1 MKKTVSVL
9 LGICI
14 LFSLFG
20 FSINSESENL
30 LQTNL
35 ADKKGIVMN
44 VATGAVSDNDR
55 FNSNGALATVTDG
68 NEITRTDVYGALD
81 WDPPRYVGVLFTL
94 DTVCTLEDISV
105 ISGYSTL
112 HDYYR
117 IYVSDSIANLYTD
130 GNMVADNLDCDGAEK
145 AVPVN
150 KQARFIAVLGVN
162 YTGNLRI
169 VEIKASGYPA
179 PEDPHVP
186 NSSDYAAGLY
196 VNGNKLLIGTKSV
209 SLQGVNI
216 PHLSWS
222 ADGDGNDVYIALNT
236 ATNIWDC
243 PIIRVAVNPQLYL
256 NGGKGK
262 SGNRTAQQYREL
274 VDDIIGSITAKN
286 IVAVLDCHAYSG
298 VYDDVVAF
306 WDIVAPRYDGNEL
319 VIYDLVNEPISSWE
333 VWFEGGNITLPD
345 ANSTAK
351 TSIGMPALIDR
362 IRAVSD
368 NVIAVGGIDW
378 AYNLAN
384 VTGAGF
390 ASFASQRANV
400 LGMDVSEY
408 ESAYSISAPSRKGRG
423 IMLSSHI
430 YSNSPLNW
438 AASLSEAKQYFP
450 VLIGEYNPYYRDGV
464 LSELNAQETA
474 YLQKI
479 FRLVSDNGFSST
491 AWALGAEPYLTDHA
505 GNITAIGTAVKEFV
519 NTGKYESEQP
529 ENLIYQ
535 YYSAATAIV
544 QQKTTGNIWGNN
556 GFINQAHSGS
566 NATGTKIVSYLI
578 DSDTATHYDIYAY
591 DDYFLG
597 MVYQLDGTYPCY
609 EVRMT
614 SGLQGYPDRYRIFAS
629 ANQSTIFSSENLI
642 EDFSVDISGNTL
654 TINIDRPVRY
664 IAFLAQD
671 YVRIKEV
678 SLLGTVFGDLNVDR
692 EVNEADLTEL
702 RKRLLGEQS
711 GFTSSGDVN
720 NSGEIDIC
728 DLVALKNRII

>member
-1 MKKTVSVL
+1 MRKFISVL
-9 LGICI
+9 LGVCI
-14 LFSLFG
+14 LVSVLG
-20 FSINSESENL
+20 ICAHAEGDNL
-30 LQTNL
+30 LRTNL

-44 VATGAVSDNDR
+44 ASNGQVTENDR
-55 FNSNGALATVTDG
+55 FDGNGALTTVNDG
-68 NEITRTDVYGALD
+68 DEVTHTDVYGALD
-81 WDPPRYVGVLFTL
+81 WSPARYVGVLFTL
-94 DTVCTLEDISV
+94 SSVCTVDDISV
-105 ISGYSTL
+105 ISGYASLNDT
-112 HDYYR
+112 YR
-117 IYVSDSIANLYTD
+117 IYAAYSLSDLYAAENIISDSL
-130 GNMVADNLDCDGAEK
+130 VCDGSEK
-145 AVPVN
+145 TVQVDRN
-150 KQARFIAVLGVN
+150 VKYIAVFGIG
-162 YTGNLRI
+162 YEGNLRI
-169 VEIKASGYPA
+169 VEIKASGSPVHYGPHDPT
-179 PEDPHVP
+179 PE
-186 NSSDYAAGLY
+186 DYAAGLY
-196 VNGNKLLIGTKSV
+196 VNGNKLLVGSKSV
-209 SLQGVNI
+209 ALQGVNI

-236 ATNIWDC
+236 AANLWKC

-256 NGGKGK
+256 NGGNGQKGVK
-262 SGNRTAQQYREL
+262 TAEEYRAL
-274 VDDIIGSITAKN
+274 VDDIILKITNRN

-306 WDIVAPRYDGNEL
+306 WDIAAPRYDGNEL
-319 VIYDLVNEPISSWE
+319 VIFDLVNEPISTWE
-333 VWFEGGNITLPD
+333 VWFEGGDITLPD
-345 ANSTAK
+345 ANSTPK

-368 NVIAVGGIDW
+368 NVVALGGIDW
-378 AYNLAN
+378 AFNLSK
-384 VTGAGF
+384 VTGEAF
-390 ASFASQRANV
+390 SSFAAQRASE
-400 LGMDVSEY
+400 LGITAEEY
-408 ESAYSISAPSRKGRG
+408 ETAYSISAPSRKGRG

-654 TINIDRPVRY
+654 TINIDRPVKY